1 MKKPVLVIMAAGMG
15 SRFGGLKQIA
25 PVDDQGHIIIDFSLL
40 DAYRAGFRDLVFI
53 IKPELEESF
62 REAIV
67 DRMEKYFNITF
78 VHQTIDKLPAGYTV
92 PEGRE
97 KPWGTGHAVLCCKDV
112 VDAPFTVI
120 NADDFYG
127 PTAFSAI
134 YDYLANNEDESKYAM
149 VGYRVRNTVTE
160 NGSVARGVC
169 EVENGLLTGVT
180 ERTKIFKNGTDAKY
194 TEDGETFV
202 DLPGDTIVS
211 MNFWGFTP
219 KMLKELDERFAA
231 FLDGALV
238 SNPLK
243 GEYFL
248 PSVVNDQLRAGTA
261 TVQVLPCEENW
272 YGVTYRE
279 DLVSVKEAI
288 QRMKDEGIYKEDL
301 WNAVSVS

>member
-78 VHQTIDKLPAGYTV
+78 VHQTIDKLPEGYSV
-92 PEGRE
+92 PADRV
-97 KPWGTGHAVLCCKDV
+97 KPWGTGHAILCCKDV
-112 VDAPFTVI
+112 LDGPFAVI

-134 YDYLANNEDESKYAM
+134 YDYLANNEDESRYAM
-149 VGYRVRNTVTE
+149 IGYRVRNTVTE

-169 EVENGLLTGVT
+169 EVKDGLLTGVT
-180 ERTKIFKNGTDAKY
+180 ERTEIFKNGNDAKF
-194 TEDGETFV
+194 TEDDGKTFT

-211 MNFWGFTP
+211 MNLWGFTA
-219 KMLKELDERFAA
+219 KMIRELDERFPA
-231 FLDGALV
+231 FLDNAIV
-238 SNPLK
+238 TNPLK

-248 PSVVNDQLRAGTA
+248 PSVVNDQLVAGTA
-261 TVQVLPCEENW
+261 TVRVLPCEETW

-279 DLVSVKEAI
+279 DLDSVKAAI
-288 QRMKDEGIYKEDL
+288 AGMKAKGIYDENL
-301 WNAVSVS
+301 WN

>member
-78 VHQTIDKLPAGYTV
+78 VHQTIDKLPEGYSV
-92 PEGRE
+92 PADRV
-97 KPWGTGHAVLCCKDV
+97 KPWGTGHAILCCKDV
-112 VDAPFTVI
+112 LDGPFAVI

-134 YDYLANNEDESKYAM
+134 YDYLANNEDESRYAM
-149 VGYRVRNTVTE
+149 IGYRVRNTVTE

-169 EVENGLLTGVT
+169 EVKDGLLTGVT
-180 ERTKIFKNGTDAKY
+180 ERTKIFKNGNDAKF
-194 TEDGETFV
+194 TEDDGKTFT

-211 MNFWGFTP
+211 MNLWGFTA
-219 KMLKELDERFAA
+219 KMIRELDERFPA
-231 FLDGALV
+231 FLDNAIV
-238 SNPLK
+238 TNPLK

-248 PSVVNDQLRAGTA
+248 PSVVNDQLVAGTA
-261 TVQVLPCEENW
+261 TVRVLPCEETW

-279 DLVSVKEAI
+279 DLDSVKAAI
-288 QRMKDEGIYKEDL
+288 AGMKAKGIYDENL
-301 WNAVSVS
+301 WN

>member
-78 VHQTIDKLPAGYTV
+78 VHQTIDKLPEGYSI
-92 PEGRE
+92 PAGRE
-97 KPWGTGHAVLCCKDV
+97 KPWGTGHAILCCKDV
-112 VDAPFTVI
+112 LDGPFAVI

-134 YDYLANNEDESKYAM
+134 YDYLANNEDESRYAM
-149 VGYRVRNTVTE
+149 IGYRVRNTVTE

-169 EVENGLLTGVT
+169 EVKDGLLTGVT
-180 ERTKIFKNGTDAKY
+180 ERTKIFKNGADAKF
-194 TEDGETFV
+194 TEDDGKTFT

-211 MNFWGFTP
+211 MNLWGFTA
-219 KMLKELDERFAA
+219 KMIRELDERFPA
-231 FLDGALV
+231 FLDNAIV
-238 SNPLK
+238 TNPLK

-248 PSVVNDQLRAGTA
+248 PSVVNDQLVAGTA
-261 TVQVLPCEENW
+261 TVRVLPCEETW

-279 DLVSVKEAI
+279 DLDSVKAAI
-288 QRMKDEGIYKEDL
+288 AGMKAKGIYDENL
-301 WNAVSVS
+301 WN

>member
-1 MKKPVLVIMAAGMG
+1 MNQPTLVIMAAGMG
-15 SRFGGLKQIA
+15 SRFGGPKQIT
-25 PVDDQGHIIIDFSLL
+25 PVDPQGHIIIDFSLL

-67 DRMEKYFNITF
+67 NRMEKYFNITF
-78 VHQTIDKLPAGYTV
+78 VHQTIDKLPAGYSV

-97 KPWGTGHAVLCCKDV
+97 KPWGTGHAILCCKDV
-112 VDAPFTVI
+112 LDGPFAVI

-134 YDYLANNEDESKYAM
+134 YDYLANNEDESRYAM
-149 VGYRVRNTVTE
+149 IGYRVRNTVTE

-169 EVENGLLTGVT
+169 EVKDGLLTGVT
-180 ERTKIFKNGTDAKY
+180 ERTKIFKNGVDAKY
-194 TEDGETFV
+194 TEDDGKTFT

-211 MNFWGFTP
+211 MNLWGFTA
-219 KMLKELDERFAA
+219 KMIKELDERFAA
-231 FLDGALV
+231 FLDNAIV
-238 SNPLK
+238 TNPLK

-248 PSVVNDQLRAGTA
+248 PSVVNDQLVAGTA
-261 TVQVLPCEENW
+261 TVRVLPCEETW

-279 DLVSVKEAI
+279 DLDSVKAAI
-288 QRMKDEGIYKEDL
+288 AGMKAKGIYDENL
-301 WNAVSVS
+301 WN

>member
-67 DRMEKYFNITF
+67 NRMEKYFNITF
-78 VHQTIDKLPAGYTV
+78 VHQTIDKLPEGYSI
-92 PEGRE
+92 PAGRE
-97 KPWGTGHAVLCCKDV
+97 KPWGTGHAILCCKDV
-112 VDAPFTVI
+112 LDGPFAVI

-134 YDYLANNEDESKYAM
+134 YDYLANNEDESRYAM
-149 VGYRVRNTVTE
+149 IGYRVRNTVTE

-169 EVENGLLTGVT
+169 EVKDGLLTGVT
-180 ERTKIFKNGTDAKY
+180 ERTKIFKNGADAKF
-194 TEDGETFV
+194 TEDDGKTFT

-211 MNFWGFTP
+211 MNLWGFTA
-219 KMLKELDERFAA
+219 KMIRELDERFPA
-231 FLDGALV
+231 FLDNAIV
-238 SNPLK
+238 TNPLK

-248 PSVVNDQLRAGTA
+248 PSVVNDQLVAGTA
-261 TVQVLPCEENW
+261 TVRVLPCEETW
-272 YGVTYRE
+272 YGVTCRE
-279 DLVSVKEAI
+279 DLDSVKAAI
-288 QRMKDEGIYKEDL
+288 AGMKAKGIYDENL
-301 WNAVSVS
+301 WN

>member
-67 DRMEKYFNITF
+67 NRMEKYFNITF
-78 VHQTIDKLPAGYTV
+78 VHQTIDKLPAGYSV
-92 PEGRE
+92 PEGRV
-97 KPWGTGHAVLCCKDV
+97 KPWGTGHAILCCKDV
-112 VDAPFTVI
+112 LDGPFAVI

-134 YDYLANNEDESKYAM
+134 YDYLANNEDESRYAM
-149 VGYRVRNTVTE
+149 IGYRVRNTVTE

-180 ERTKIFKNGTDAKY
+180 ERTKIFKNGADAKF
-194 TEDGETFV
+194 TEDDGKTFT

-211 MNFWGFTP
+211 MNLWGFTA
-219 KMLKELDERFAA
+219 KMIRELDERFAA
-231 FLDGALV
+231 FLDNAIV
-238 SNPLK
+238 TNPLK

-248 PSVVNDQLRAGTA
+248 PSVVNDQLVAGTA
-261 TVQVLPCEENW
+261 TVRVLPCEETW

-279 DLVSVKEAI
+279 DLDSVKAAI
-288 QRMKDEGIYKEDL
+288 DGMKKKGIYEENL
-301 WNAVSVS
+301 WN

>member
-67 DRMEKYFNITF
+67 NRMEKYFNITF
-78 VHQTIDKLPAGYTV
+78 VHQTIDKLPAGYSV

-97 KPWGTGHAVLCCKDV
+97 KPWGTGHAILCCKDV
-112 VDAPFTVI
+112 LDGPFAVI

-134 YDYLANNEDESKYAM
+134 YDYLANNSDESKYAM
-149 VGYRVRNTVTE
+149 IGYRVRNTVTE

-169 EVENGLLTGVT
+169 EVMDGLLTGVT
-180 ERTKIFKNGTDAKY
+180 ERTKIFKNGVDAKY
-194 TEDGETFV
+194 TEDDGKTFT

-211 MNFWGFTP
+211 MNLWGFTA
-219 KMLKELDERFAA
+219 KMIKELDERFAA
-231 FLDGALV
+231 FLDNAIV
-238 SNPLK
+238 TNPLK

-248 PSVVNDQLRAGTA
+248 PSVVNDQLVAGTA
-261 TVQVLPCEENW
+261 TVRVLPCEETW

-279 DLVSVKEAI
+279 DLDSVKAAI
-288 QRMKDEGIYKEDL
+288 AGMKAKGIYDENL
-301 WNAVSVS
+301 WN